1 MEEGEG
7 KEEREGVQ
15 IGKVHET
22 HEDKD
27 LGCSNLTRLM
37 ESLPKTI

>member
-1 MEEGEG
+1 MEEGER
-7 KEEREGVQ
+7 KEEEGGV
-15 IGKVHET
+15 GTGRVHET